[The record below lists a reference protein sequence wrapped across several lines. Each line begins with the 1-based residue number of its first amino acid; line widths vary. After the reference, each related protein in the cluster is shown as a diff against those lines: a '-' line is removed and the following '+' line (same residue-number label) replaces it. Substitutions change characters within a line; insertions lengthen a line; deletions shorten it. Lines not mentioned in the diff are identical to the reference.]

1 MARGDSLIEQVKKRA
16 KCVIP
21 EITEPTHRFEGRL
34 ISSGSTLYDLACSDT
49 ILGAYL
55 IGSMVN
61 IVGDKSSGK
70 TTLALSVLAEAS
82 QNPDFDEYELILDDV
97 EAANEFD
104 VAVLFGQQL
113 ADRLRAPT
121 ENGASDTVAELQNN
135 IINTIKRGKPFIY
148 VLDSFDALTTDE
160 ELERAYA
167 KADGKELKGSYG
179 TQKAKGSSEL
189 FRVITREMKNANG
202 LLIIIS
208 QVRENI
214 DPMSFAKYRRTGGK
228 ALDFYA
234 TNITWLA
241 NKGTIKKMDRD
252 VGNEVAV
259 KVDKNK
265 LTGKH
270 RVINYQTI
278 TGYGIDD
285 IGSMV
290 DFMIVEKFWL
300 PKAATEK
307 KVEKSEGRK
316 PRQPKTTADKNVI
329 VRAKNLGL
337 EGNRASIITQIED
350 QGLRDQLRNEVFEA
364 WNTIESKL
372 HHNRPS
378 KY

>member
-1 MARGDSLIEQVKKRA
+1 MARGDSLVEQVKKR
-16 KCVIP
+16 VERITP
-21 EITEPTHRFEGRL
+21 EVAEPSHRFEGRL

-55 IGSMVN
+55 IGSMAN

-82 QNPDFDEYELILDDV
+82 QNPDFNEYELILDDV

-104 VAVLFGQQL
+104 VAALFGQQL
-113 ADRLRAPT
+113 ADRLQAPT

-135 IINTIKRGKPFIY
+135 ILNTIKRGKPFIY

-179 TQKAKGSSEL
+179 MQKAKGSSEL
-189 FRVITREMKNANG
+189 FRVITREMKSANG

-214 DPMSFAKYRRTGGK
+214 DPMSFTKYRRTGGK

-252 VGNEVAV
+252 IGNDVAA

-270 RVINYQTI
+270 RIVNYQTI

-300 PKAATEK
+300 PKVAAEK
-307 KVEKSEGRK
+307 KIDKSEGRK
-316 PRQPKTTADKNVI
+316 PRQSKTTADKNVI
-329 VRAKNLGL
+329 VRAKILGL
-337 EGNRASIITQIED
+337 EGNRASLIAQIEE
-350 QGLRDQLRNEVFEA
+350 QGLCNALREEVRDA
-364 WNTIESKL
+364 WLVIEEKL